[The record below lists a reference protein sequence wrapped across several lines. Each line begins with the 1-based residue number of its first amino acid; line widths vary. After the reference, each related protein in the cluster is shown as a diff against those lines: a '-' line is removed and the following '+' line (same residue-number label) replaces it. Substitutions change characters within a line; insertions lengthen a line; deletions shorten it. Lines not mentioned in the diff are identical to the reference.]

1 MVKLILGFHC
11 HQPVG
16 NFDFVFKEV
25 HVKSYSPLIRTLA
38 ALNVKF
44 CLHVSG
50 VLLEWWEEN
59 DPGLIKIISEGVEK
73 GGIEIIG
80 GGYYEPILASIPGN
94 DRLRQLEMLSAALKR
109 LFGKYPLG
117 AWITERIWQPDIIKD
132 LKEAGLNYAFLDD
145 FQFFQAGI
153 SEEDIDNIFTT
164 EYGGQYLDIF
174 PIHERLRYKIPFAE
188 PDESLNEI
196 LYLNGRCSK
205 LSVMF
210 DDGEKMGGWPDTYEW
225 VYGKDG
231 NKGWLKNFINEAN
244 YNNNYSWINFELPSS
259 ILNSSANTPAA
270 RVPVY
275 LPMSSYREM
284 GEWTLSVRQR
294 HGYEEIKAQNPSASL
309 GGGIWHNFLTR
320 YPEANLHHKRMLNLS
335 YKINYSIK
343 TYRKYLK
350 EALNELLK
358 SQANDAYWHGV
369 FGGIYLPHL
378 RRGIHTALISS
389 YRLYKDA
396 IKEAVEK
403 EYYDFDSDGE
413 KEIQLSNNYWLI
425 IYKPSAG
432 SFIALDYIK
441 EDLINSLG
449 DVFCLH
455 NEYDILKLK
464 EDNFKKTAEG
474 EINGGSKDGDNGG
487 DSGDNLPRT
496 IHDKKAKYPSDL
508 SDKDFIIYP
517 DILPSFE
524 ILFNGRKVYFKDEF
538 IEKFIEEDKDKSSI
552 ELKTCGF
559 LKENLESGVKD
570 GCKNDDGDKI
580 QDAGEEVFVN
590 LKIIIGKSLEFFI
603 DSKTKA
609 AGNLDIIY
617 RFAFPG
623 GDGYA
628 VNIDIAGDIKGLNN
642 HIKKEIQTGTGN
654 FIYLKDSFWGAKINL
669 KERTVTKFLKK
680 YNIIFKPVTTLSLS
694 ESGYERIFQGVELKY
709 SFNLTQEEDFSSII
723 TIDIEKASVS

>member
-1 MVKLILGFHC
+1 MVKFILGFHC

-25 HVKSYSPLIRTLA
+25 HRKSYSPLIRTLA
-38 ALNVKF
+38 AHNVKF
-44 CLHVSG
+44 CLHASG
-50 VLLEWWEEN
+50 ILLEWWKEN
-59 DPGLIKIISEGVEK
+59 DPELIKIISEGVEK
-73 GGIEIIG
+73 GVIEIIG
-80 GGYYEPILASIPGN
+80 GGYYEPVLASIPDK
-94 DRLRQLEMLSAALKR
+94 DRLRQLEMLNAALKR
-109 LFGKYPLG
+109 LFGKYPSG
-117 AWITERIWQPDIIKD
+117 AWITERVWQPDIIKD

-153 SEEDIDNIFTT
+153 SPDDIDNIFRT
-164 EYGGQYLDIF
+164 EYGGQYFDVF

-188 PDESLNEI
+188 PDESLDEV
-196 LYLNGRCSK
+196 LYLNGRHSK

-231 NKGWLKNFINEAN
+231 NKGWLDKFINGAN
-244 YNNNYSWINFELPSS
+244 YNGNYSEINFELPSDV
-259 ILNSSANTPAA
+259 LKSSADTIQA

-284 GEWTLSVRQR
+284 GEWTLSIEKRR
-294 HGYEEIKAQNPSASL
+294 DYEEIRAKNPSAPLS
-309 GGGIWHNFLTR
+309 GGIWHSFLTR

-335 YKINYSIK
+335 RKINYSVNIR
-343 TYRKYLK
+343 RKHIK

-378 RRGIHTALISS
+378 RRGIHSALISS
-389 YRLYKDA
+389 YRLYKEE
-396 IKEAVEK
+396 IKEPVEK

-441 EDLINSLG
+441 KDLIHSLG

-464 EDNFKKTAEG
+464 ENGFKKGGGGNGREYADG
-474 EINGGSKDGDNGG
+474 GKNGGENPPK
-487 DSGDNLPRT
+487 T
-496 IHDKKAKYPSDL
+496 IHEDVKYPSDL
-508 SDKDFIIYP
+508 CDEDLIIYTG
-517 DILPSFE
+517 ILPAFE
-524 ILFNGRKVYFKDEF
+524 ILFNGEKINFKDEF
-538 IEKFIEEDKDKSSI
+538 IGKGAGKSRL
-552 ELKTCGF
+552 ELRTEG
-559 LKENLESGVKD
+559 
-570 GCKNDDGDKI
+570 
-580 QDAGEEVFVN
+580 AFVN
-590 LKIIIGKSLEFFI
+590 LKIVIDKSLEFCI
-603 DSKTKA
+603 DSKAGA
-609 AGNLDIIY
+609 AGNLEIIY

-623 GDGYA
+623 GGGPA

-642 HIKKEIQTGTGN
+642 RIEKEIKTGAGN
-654 FIYLKDSFWGAKINL
+654 FIYLKDSFWGGKINL
-669 KERTVTKFLKK
+669 KETTKAKFLKK
-680 YNIIFKPVTTLSLS
+680 YNIIFRPVTTISLS
-694 ESGYERIFQGVELKY
+694 ENGYERIFQGVELKY
-709 SFNLTQEEDFSSII
+709 SFNLTTEEDFSSII
-723 TIDIEKASVS
+723 TLDIENIVKE